1 MIACYRQLG
10 FCAHDIGAGE
20 VLKFTALFVQHN
32 FNNVFIV
39 SINNAFGEFCIRLL
53 RVRFFA
59 EIPYVEIVGAIF
71 GGYSTGEIGNF
82 LVAFVDIV
90 GEADS
95 TDGKPLIVEHNEI
108 FVALPFIF
116 EAEAFGGE
124 GGAGSFGAA
133 THGEGHCHRFA
144 GGHVAVSAGEI
155 LVRATGKPHEK
166 CSHHSCVFY
175 SYFHCI
181 VF

>member
-20 VLKFTALFVQHN
+20 VLKFTALVVQHN

-39 SINNAFGEFCIRLL
+39 SINNTFGEFGIRLL
-53 RVRFFA
+53 RFRFFA
-59 EIPYVEIVGAIF
+59 EIPYVEVVGAIF

-82 LVAFVDIV
+82 LISVYIF

-95 TDGKPLIVEHNEI
+95 TDGKTLIVEHNEI

-116 EAEAFGGE
+116 EAEAFRG
-124 GGAGSFGAA
+124 
-133 THGEGHCHRFA
+133 
-144 GGHVAVSAGEI
+144 
-155 LVRATGKPHEK
+155 
-166 CSHHSCVFY
+166 
-175 SYFHCI
+175 
-181 VF
+181 